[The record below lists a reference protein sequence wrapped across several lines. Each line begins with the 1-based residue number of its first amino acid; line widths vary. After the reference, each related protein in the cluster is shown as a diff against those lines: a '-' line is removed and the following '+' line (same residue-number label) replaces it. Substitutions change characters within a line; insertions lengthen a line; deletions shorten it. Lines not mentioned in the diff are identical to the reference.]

1 MNRYLL
7 TSFCALALFVC
18 GGVKADEPADAGAPK
33 RLSDIVRQA
42 DYVVLDFGEYGHPQ
56 RVRIADR
63 LFIDAIAQV
72 FAEATYIPR
81 DHSFSVS
88 TDLFAF
94 YINGKLRMAVSLQ
107 PGSVVRLSNARA
119 EENFEIGSKSID
131 ALRQLHQSKK
141 ASQPSEPAAP
151 AGRGSL

>member
-1 MNRYLL
+1 MKRYLPSL
-7 TSFCALALFVC
+7 VCAVALFAC
-18 GGVKADEPADAGAPK
+18 GGARADEPADTSAPK

-56 RVRIADR
+56 EVKIADR
-63 LFIDAIAQV
+63 KFMNAIAQV

-119 EENFEIGSKSID
+119 EENFEISRKTID
-131 ALRQLHQSKK
+131 ALRQLYQSKK
-141 ASQPSEPAAP
+141 ASRPSEPAAP
-151 AGRGSL
+151 GGRGSA